1 MLFLFRYIYLN
12 YSLIA
17 YHVWQKN
24 DLLLKF
30 DQNSKLYLRDEFNE
44 DKINSINFDNY
55 KVVSFASHALVVGEI
70 DGLSE
75 PSIVLSLPKK
85 ITDTFVRSK

>member
-1 MLFLFRYIYLN
+1 MKYLRMFPELPETATELKKI
-12 YSLIA
+12 S
-17 YHVWQKN
+17 K
-24 DLLLKF
+24 KF

-85 ITDTFVRSK
+85 LQIIMMVF